1 MSDHEDKKL
10 GKPEYFDLR
19 ERRLKLVYKILYV
32 VVAIWIAILLSIS
45 QNTLERS
52 AIPVYAFL
60 LSASSMVIIQ
70 IIKYAIMEFRCM
82 KIVGTLKE
90 ELLTQTEARY
100 ENIWVSFSLILS
112 LCGLALIPHY
122 FFVEQASINVFM
134 AIFFVCIV
142 YFMVISVIRLSERL
156 FEKDPTTKP
165 TTTIERIFDV
175 ISIVAGCIAAYSLCA
190 AACLITI
197 DAIAV

>member
-100 ENIWVSFSLILS
+100 ENIWVSFSLILT

-134 AIFFVCIV
+134 AMFSLCIV
-142 YFMVISVIRLSERL
+142 YFMVISVIKL
-156 FEKDPTTKP
+156 FKKDSATKP
-165 TTTIERIFDV
+165 TTTVERIFDV
-175 ISIVAGCIAAYSLCA
+175 ISIVAGCIAAYSICA

>member
-100 ENIWVSFSLILS
+100 ENIWVSFSLILT

-134 AIFFVCIV
+134 AMFSLCIV
-142 YFMVISVIRLSERL
+142 YFMAISVIKL
-156 FEKDPTTKP
+156 FKKDSATKP

-175 ISIVAGCIAAYSLCA
+175 ISIVAGCIAAYSICA
-190 AACLITI
+190 AACLITL
-197 DAIAV
+197 DAGAI